1 MVHPDFEHVAM
12 LSDQLQR
19 ELQLFRALDGYKHNS
34 LPGSGVQMPIGD
46 PTLNA
51 AAERNTLRE
60 QIKAHRQELN
70 EARARC
76 QAKIQ
81 RLAVPADRQFLQLRF
96 LFRHTCERCAESIGC
111 SLRHVYRLQ
120 NRAVARY
127 SALEVDEN
135 ETHMDAA
142 QSRADA
148 DNGICSRS
156 P

>member
-1 MVHPDFEHVAM
+1 MVHPDFDHVAM

-19 ELQLFRALDGYKHNS
+19 ELQLFRALDGYKRNS

-51 AAERNTLRE
+51 AAERHALRE
-60 QIKAHRQELN
+60 QIKAHQQELN

-81 RLAVPADRQFLQLRF
+81 RLSVPADRQFLQLRF
-96 LFRHTCERCAESIGC
+96 LYRHTFERCAECIGC

-120 NRAVARY
+120 KRALARY

-135 ETHMDAA
+135 ETHMGAA
-142 QSRADA
+142 QSRAAAVD
-148 DNGICSRS
+148 GSC
-156 P
+156 